1 MLLGKN
7 TKYGN
12 EMAVSELQKIVS
24 EIEKESGFSIYDIFY
39 NVLEGIHNESTGVV
53 NYWRRRRVN
62 RII

>member
-24 EIEKESGFSIYDIFY
+24 EIEKESGFSIYDIFIMFSKGY
-39 NVLEGIHNESTGVV
+39 TMKAPEWL
-53 NYWRRRRVN
+53 
-62 RII
+62 IIGGEDE

>member
-24 EIEKESGFSIYDIFY
+24 EIEKESGFSIYDI
-39 NVLEGIHNESTGVV
+39 L
-53 NYWRRRRVN
+53 
-62 RII
+62 